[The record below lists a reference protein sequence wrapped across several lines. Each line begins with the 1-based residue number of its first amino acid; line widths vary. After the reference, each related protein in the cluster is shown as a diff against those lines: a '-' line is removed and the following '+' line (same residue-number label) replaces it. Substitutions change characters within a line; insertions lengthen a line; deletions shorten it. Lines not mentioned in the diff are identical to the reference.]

1 LNICLLRGHDIR
13 IVLCKV
19 YCEEII
25 RFELAQN
32 RLGCSYGNNG
42 LVNIIIRALREIF
55 LVIIVT
61 VINYG
66 ICPLFLFLLK

>member
-1 LNICLLRGHDIR
+1 MLNISLLRVPDTR
-13 IVLCKV
+13 IDFCKV
-19 YCEEII
+19 DCAERI

-42 LVNIIIRALREIF
+42 LVNPTIRIFPDIF

-61 VINYG
+61 VINYD
-66 ICPLFLFLLK
+66 I